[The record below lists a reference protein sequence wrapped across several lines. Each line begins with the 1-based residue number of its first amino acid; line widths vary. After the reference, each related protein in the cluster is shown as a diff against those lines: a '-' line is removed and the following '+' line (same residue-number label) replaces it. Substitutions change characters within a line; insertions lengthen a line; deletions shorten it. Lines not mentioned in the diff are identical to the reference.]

1 MNFEL
6 DYQNYRKIGAYQLK
20 WHPLHSI
27 QVKLEASLTEDNVN
41 NVNKLDIPGVL
52 SGKTLL
58 YVACLLDN
66 EEAVILL
73 LRKGAL
79 VTLGKPLFITST

>member
-1 MNFEL
+1 M
-6 DYQNYRKIGAYQLK
+6 
-20 WHPLHSI
+20 I
-27 QVKLEASLTEDNVN
+27 QVKLEASLTEENVN
-41 NVNKLDIPGVL
+41 NKLDIPGVL
-52 SGKTLL
+52 LGKTLL

-79 VTLGKPLFITST
+79 VTLGKLLFITSTYHIVM